1 MSDLTISSK
10 IPLVNTTRTLS
21 VTTYATD
28 KPVTSFTQALKT
40 LQEKATVYDP
50 NNSQPDTDLRVDSV
64 QVDGDVVFEF
74 TGFDSETRVLSNP
87 IITRTGGTKIPEPIP
102 GASRLPPAMSSEE
115 IQKSMESS
123 PEYLAIKKQSDA
135 AQVELVAR
143 DNNGLIVAVLW
154 KDGSAFTE
162 HGGVI
167 GNTPAETKANLL
179 KMPNIH
185 LERYKANEKS
195 PTRQDI
201 QTEKMNFAK
210 KHPELF
216 QQIPS
221 TLLV

>member
-1 MSDLTISSK
+1 M
-10 IPLVNTTRTLS
+10 TL
-21 VTTYATD
+21 
-28 KPVTSFTQALKT
+28 FL
-40 LQEKATVYDP
+40 
-50 NNSQPDTDLRVDSV
+50 N
-64 QVDGDVVFEF
+64 F

-102 GASRLPPAMSSEE
+102 GASRLPPTMSSEE

-123 PEYLAIKKQSDA
+123 PEYLAIKKRSNA

-216 QQIPS
+216 QQTPS
-221 TLLV
+221 ALVV